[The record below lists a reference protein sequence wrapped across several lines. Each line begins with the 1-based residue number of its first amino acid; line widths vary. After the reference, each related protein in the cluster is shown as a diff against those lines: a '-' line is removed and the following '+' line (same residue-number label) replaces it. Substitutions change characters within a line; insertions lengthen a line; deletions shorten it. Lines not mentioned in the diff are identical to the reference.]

1 MNKYYH
7 EFVKQRLKKDI
18 MNELIKEGFPRII
31 VVKELNLYFKNEIQ
45 FNEVKRSMGTHQIR
59 DRGAYKDRK
68 DRCKARVWNEGEG
81 GQCSCSGRYDGFC
94 MTHLKRE
101 ENNGFWGRLISQ
113 NLKDPYY
120 PMEKF
125 FLGMIRRL
133 INQSLNKYF
142 YSLTIVYH

>member
-31 VVKELNLYFKNEIQ
+31 VVKEINLYFKNEIQ
-45 FNEVKRSMGTHQIR
+45 FNEIKRSMGTHQIR

-94 MTHLKRE
+94 MTHLKKGGE
-101 ENNGFWGRLISQ
+101 QW
-113 NLKDPYY
+113 
-120 PMEKF
+120 
-125 FLGMIRRL
+125 FLG
-133 INQSLNKYF
+133 
-142 YSLTIVYH
+142 TIDKPKPERPILPNGEILSWND